1 MSNGGSRRARGYVGV
16 FATALRPDFRR
27 LAKDEDAHATC
38 RRCGARLYVLPDDR
52 RLGYCFDCYDPSEV
66 RGATY

>member
-1 MSNGGSRRARGYVGV
+1 M